1 MKEIRIHTDGAC
13 SGNPG
18 PGGWAAILK
27 YGTHRKSLF
36 GAEPQT
42 TNNRMELRAAIE
54 ALRALKEPCN
64 VVVVTDSRYLRDG
77 ITKWLPNWKRNGWKT
92 SAKDP
97 VKNQDLWEALD
108 CLTGV
113 HSVRWEWVEG
123 HSGDP
128 DNEACDVLA
137 VTAMKKLRPRAPAA
151 GTRSRPTPGV
161 THRDD

>member
-54 ALRALKEPCN
+54 ALRALKEPCH

-77 ITKWLPNWKRNGWKT
+77 ITKWLPNWKKNGWKT

-97 VKNQDLWEALD
+97 VKNRDLWEA
-108 CLTGV
+108 
-113 HSVRWEWVEG
+113 HHRRR
-123 HSGDP
+123 SGG
-128 DNEACDVLA
+128 
-137 VTAMKKLRPRAPAA
+137 R
-151 GTRSRPTPGV
+151 
-161 THRDD
+161 